1 MAVADVAVPIASAA
15 GIYLAAAE
23 ATAVLSAAVRVDSA
37 DRAREA
43 VAAEVHRASDRVAEA
58 DLAAVVAAAA
68 VAADAGRRLR
78 QSNETEGNFYEG
90 NN

>member
-1 MAVADVAVPIASAA
+1 MAVADGAVAIASAA
-15 GIYLAAAE
+15 EIYLAAAE

-43 VAAEVHRASDRVAEA
+43 VAAEVHRASDRVAEV
-58 DLAAVVAAAA
+58 DLAAAAAA